1 MDVRRLLDIV
11 VAFLAL
17 LLLSPLMGVLA
28 IWIRLDSPGPALFR
42 QARVG
47 RGGRIFQM
55 HKFRTMTVDAPTR
68 GLPLT
73 VGDDPRITRSGRW
86 LRRRRLDE
94 LPQLW
99 DVLRGEMALVGPR
112 PEVPRYV
119 AHYPPA
125 LKDRVLSLRPGLTDP
140 STLAA
145 LDEAAVLAAAADPE
159 REYIEVLL
167 PRKLQVAAD
176 YAERASL
183 RSDLGVLAQTLRRL
197 LGGGRT

>member
-145 LDEAAVLAAAADPE
+145 LDEAAVLAAAVDPE